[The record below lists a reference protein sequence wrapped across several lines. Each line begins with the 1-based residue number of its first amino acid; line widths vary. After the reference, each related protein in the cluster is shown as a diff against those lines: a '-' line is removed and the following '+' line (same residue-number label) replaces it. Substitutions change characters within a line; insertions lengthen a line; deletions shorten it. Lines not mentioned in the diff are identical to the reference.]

1 MTADV
6 ATELGN
12 GSKWIYQCKNKSKCQ
27 KLHDRS
33 SLLLLPLSL
42 LFCCCMFSVADAQLW
57 TRSRACAVVDASAA
71 LVVGGFC
78 GGFVFRLLGGS
89 DEEWVHL
96 KCYIKYQTRR
106 HAAASVFFALCFLA
120 WSFWFSS
127 VRIVIAFSAGCFL
140 FFVGLCLYFCGF
152 AWLWFCIKVHAAHQA
167 AV

>member
-71 LVVGGFC
+71 LVVGSFC
-78 GGFVFRLLGGS
+78 GGFVFRLFGGS

-106 HAAASVFFALCFLA
+106 HAAASVFFALCFWLG
-120 WSFWFSS
+120 
-127 VRIVIAFSAGCFL
+127 AFDFRLSALLLLFL
-140 FFVGLCLYFCGF
+140 LVVFYFLLVCVFIFAALPGYDFV
-152 AWLWFCIKVHAAHQA
+152 
-167 AV
+167 